1 MVHMAM
7 HKIEGDHS
15 RFRDIVR
22 GRIRKE
28 LRRFLTNGELVG
40 RKGKDAV
47 SIPLPQIDI
56 PRFKFGQKQTGGVGQ
71 GEGEVGQSL
80 GADGDEAGEGVKAGD
95 KPGDHILEVEVSL
108 QELAEILGEELAL
121 PRIQPKGKNI
131 VQTEKSRYVGIRSV
145 GPDSLRHFKRTFKA
159 ALLRQVASGTYD
171 PLNPVIIP
179 EREDRRYRSWEVKPI
194 PENSAVLMYMMD
206 VSGSM
211 GEEQKEIV
219 RIEAFWLDTWL
230 RSQYKNIQ
238 SVYIVHDAEAKEVDE
253 HTFYHLRESGGTKIS
268 SAYSLCSRIIKERY
282 NPLEWN
288 IYPFHFSDG
297 DNWGADDTNLCFKI
311 MDEEILPAAN
321 VFCYGQ
327 VRSAY
332 GSGKF
337 KEDLDGH
344 YGDNDHVITSDISSA
359 DGIMDSIRE
368 FLGKGK

>member
-1 MVHMAM
+1 MAFMTM
-7 HKIEGDHS
+7 HKIEGDHG
-15 RFRDIVR
+15 RFREIVR

-71 GEGEVGQSL
+71 GDGDVGDSL
-80 GADGDEAGEGVKAGD
+80 GEDGEPGSGAEAGD
-95 KPGDHILEVEVSL
+95 KPGEHILEVDVSL
-108 QELAEILGEELAL
+108 AELAEILGEELEL
-121 PRIQPKGKNI
+121 PRIEPKGKNV
-131 VQTEKSRYVGIRSV
+131 VQTEKSRYVGIRHI
-145 GPDSLRHFKRTFKA
+145 GPEALRHFKRTFKA
-159 ALLRQVASGTYD
+159 ALLRQVASGEYD
-171 PLNPVIIP
+171 PMNPVIIP
-179 EREDRRYRSWEVKPI
+179 ERDDRRYRSWEVRPI
-194 PENSAVLMYMMD
+194 PENSAVMIYMMD

-253 HTFYHLRESGGTKIS
+253 HTFFHLRESGGTKIS
-268 SAYSLCSRIIKERY
+268 SAYQLCSKIIRERF

-297 DNWGADDTNLCFKI
+297 DNWGADDTGQCFKLL
-311 MDEEILPAAN
+311 DEQILPASN

-337 KEDLDGH
+337 KEDLDQK
-344 YGDNDHVITSDISSA
+344 YGGDENVITSDIA
-359 DGIMDSIRE
+359 NLDGIMDSIRD

>member
-1 MVHMAM
+1 MKM
-7 HKIEGDHS
+7 HKIEGDHG
-15 RFRDIVR
+15 RFRSIVR

-28 LRRFLTNGELVG
+28 LRKFLTNGELVG
-40 RKGKDAV
+40 RKGKGTV
-47 SIPLPQIDI
+47 SIPLPHIDI

-71 GEGEVGQSL
+71 GEGDVGDSIGQ
-80 GADGDEAGEGVKAGD
+80 DGDPSSGQEAGD
-95 KPGDHILEVEVSL
+95 KPGEHVMEVDVTLE
-108 QELAEILGEELAL
+108 ELAEILGEELEL
-121 PRIQPKGKNI
+121 PRIEPKGKNV
-131 VQTEKSRYVGIRSV
+131 VQTEKSRYVGIRRI
-145 GPDSLRHFKRTFKA
+145 GPESLRHFKRTFKA
-159 ALLRQVASGTYD
+159 ALLRQVASGEYD
-171 PLNPVIIP
+171 PMNPIITP
-179 EREDRRYRSWEVKPI
+179 ERDDRRYRSWEVRPI
-194 PENSAVLMYMMD
+194 PENSAVMIYMMD

-268 SAYSLCSRIIKERY
+268 SAYALCSKIIRERF

-297 DNWGADDTNLCFKI
+297 DNWGADDTAQCFKLL
-311 MDEEILPAAN
+311 DEQLLPASN

-337 KEDLDGH
+337 KEDLDSR
-344 YGDNDHVITSDISSA
+344 YRSDERVITSDIA
-359 DGIMDSIRE
+359 NVEGIMDSIRD

>member
-1 MVHMAM
+1 MTPMRM
-7 HKIEGDHS
+7 HKIEGDHG
-15 RFRDIVR
+15 RFREIVR

-28 LRRFLTNGELVG
+28 LRKFLTHGELIS
-40 RKGKDAV
+40 RKGKDSV
-47 SIPLPQIDI
+47 SIPLPQIEI

-71 GEGEVGQSL
+71 GQGDIGDALGEDGEQ
-80 GADGDEAGEGVKAGD
+80 GAGSEAGD
-95 KPGDHILEVEVSL
+95 KPGDHVLEVEVSL
-108 QELAEILGEELAL
+108 KELAEILGEELEL
-121 PRIQPKGKNI
+121 PNIQPKGKNV
-131 VQTEKSRYVGIRSV
+131 VQTEKSRYVGIRRI
-145 GPDSLRHFKRTFKA
+145 GPESLRHFKRTYKA
-159 ALLRQVASGTYD
+159 ALLRQIASGEYD
-171 PLNPVIIP
+171 PANPIIIP
-179 EREDRRYRSWEVKPI
+179 ERDDRRYRSWEVRPI
-194 PENSAVLMYMMD
+194 PENSAVLIYMMD

-238 SVYIVHDAEAKEVDE
+238 SVFIVHDAEAKEVDE

-268 SAYSLCSRIIKERY
+268 SAYHLCSKIIRERY

-297 DNWGADDTNLCFKI
+297 DNWGADDTSHCFRLL
-311 MDEEILPAAN
+311 DEQILPASN

-337 KEDLDGH
+337 KEDLDQR
-344 YGDNDHVITSDISSA
+344 YGDNDQVITSDIPNV